1 MKRAG
6 CFGAGSCYSI
16 RIQPCRVLL
25 VLILASGWVW
35 ASPASDLLQQAVGEL
50 RTHYYGYSVVDWDVL
65 AEQSGRELEQA
76 CAGQPQ
82 CGLEVAARIIAGLV
96 RHIGDGHTFY
106 LSPERYRQIQAR
118 FAGVSDPRPV
128 YGMTAPAYSDGLVLI
143 SEVRPQSAAELAG
156 VRPYD
161 RVEAVNGVPL
171 SSLQD
176 FRERINT
183 DQPVRLT
190 LLRGEE
196 RLHLTVGRQPYAL
209 PVLPILHA
217 PVGLPPG
224 VFVLR
229 IPDFAVYKQI
239 GPKVHQLVLEAQA
252 RGAKALIVDLRD
264 NSGGEETECSSAPG
278 AFVGNF
284 ALEMRTR
291 TVSVPFGY
299 ADGAVLGNDPKD
311 PNPPYRLEEPARFTG
326 QVVVLVSP
334 GTASCGEIMAYVLQ
348 QFGDIKVIGQRTAGV
363 MNTATEFWSLADGSA
378 IAITYVRTFLTSGEP
393 LPEFVTPD
401 IEVVYEP
408 EAIARSGR
416 DAMLEKALEV
426 MGFR

>member
-1 MKRAG
+1 MLVRLVVLACVLAAG
-6 CFGAGSCYSI
+6 
-16 RIQPCRVLL
+16 L
-25 VLILASGWVW
+25 VG

-50 RTHYYGYSVVDWDVL
+50 KTHYYGYSPVDLGAL

-76 CAGQPQ
+76 CAGQPR
-82 CGLEVAARIIAGLV
+82 CGVETAARVIARLV
-96 RHIGDGHTFY
+96 RNIGDGHTFY
-106 LSPERYRQIQAR
+106 LSPERYQQIQAR
-118 FAGVSDPRPV
+118 FAGQPDSRPI
-128 YGMTAPAYSDGLVLI
+128 YGITIPVFSDGRALI
-143 SEVRPQSAAELAG
+143 SEVRPQSAADLAG
-156 VRPYD
+156 MRPYD
-161 RVEAVNGVPL
+161 RVEAVNGTPL
-171 SSLQD
+171 TSLED
-176 FRERINT
+176 FRARINT

-196 RLHLTVGRQPYAL
+196 RLQVTVSRQPYSL
-209 PVLPILHA
+209 PVLPTLYA
-217 PVGLPPG
+217 PWGLPEG

-239 GPKVHQLVLEAQA
+239 GPRVHQLVLEAQT

-291 TVSVPFGY
+291 SASVPFGY

-311 PNPPYRLEEPARFTG
+311 PNPPYRLEQPARFTG
-326 QVVVLVSP
+326 QVAVLVSP

-348 QFGDIKVIGQRTAGV
+348 QFGGIKVIGQRTAGV
-363 MNTATEFWSLADGSA
+363 MNTATEFWPLVDGSA
-378 IAITYVRTFLTSGEP
+378 IAITYIRTFKAGGEA

-401 IEVVYEP
+401 IEMVYQP
-408 EAIARSGR
+408 EAIARTGR
-416 DAMLEKALEV
+416 DAMLERALEV